1 MAQKFKLCDFW
12 RDFLTQCAK
21 SILLSQ
27 HAILMKSFILDSFN
41 FHSKIERQ
49 PISKKK
55 MRKLPIKTL
64 FGIKIQIF
72 VSPLRTKI
80 N

>member
-55 MRKLPIKTL
+55 MRKLPIKDP
-64 FGIKIQIF
+64 FWHENSNFCQSIKD
-72 VSPLRTKI
+72 K

>member
-1 MAQKFKLCDFW
+1 MAQKFKLC
-12 RDFLTQCAK
+12 DFLTQCAK

-49 PISKKK
+49 PISKN
-55 MRKLPIKTL
+55 IKDP
-64 FGIKIQIF
+64 FCMKIQIF